1 MSSKFVVILLLILVI
16 LVTLVIIYQNNK
28 EPFVN
33 NMKIDKIYV
42 INLKKNTD
50 RLEKFMENAKKAN
63 VTVERFDAIYGK
75 ELQKDHPDIVKYF
88 VKDHKLIPGEIG
100 CALSH
105 IKIWQDTI
113 DNNYNNILV
122 FEDDA
127 IIPEN
132 FWNKFNKAYEE
143 LPKDY
148 DMLLIGCCTCTGN
161 TINKTKLIK
170 ANSIGNWCTAGYLI
184 NINYCKKI
192 MERIIKNEINESIDN
207 FLRKNYHKDNIYIAL
222 PPFIIQDK
230 TMESDITMGDLGNTL
245 QIDKNKPV
253 TWGT

>member
-1 MSSKFVVILLLILVI
+1 MNPKWLLIILIILLIISTVVIP
-16 LVTLVIIYQNNK
+16 YQKNK
-28 EPFVN
+28 ESFIN

-63 VTVERFDAIYGK
+63 VNVERFDAIYGK
-75 ELQKDHPDIVKYF
+75 ELQKDHPDIFKYF
-88 VKDHKLIPGEIG
+88 VKDHKLNPGQIG

-105 IKIWQDTI
+105 IKVWQDAI

-143 LPKDY
+143 LPKDWDCFSLNCSWCNNIKDY
-148 DMLLIGCCTCTGN
+148 GLIQKSNFNVCTISYN
-161 TINKTKLIK
+161 LNLKSINKIFNLIK
-170 ANSIGNWCTAGYLI
+170 NKKINEPIDVYLI
-184 NINYCKKI
+184 ENYYKKNSLY
-192 MERIIKNEINESIDN
+192 IIKPHLIEPDS
-207 FLRKNYHKDNIYIAL
+207 LY
-222 PPFIIQDK
+222 
-230 TMESDITMGDLGNTL
+230 TSDIGVGNGGRL
-245 QIDKNKPV
+245 
-253 TWGT
+253 